1 MTFHPYD
8 SQHLAAHHRHRLLEE
23 AATTRLARR
32 KSSWFRR
39 SVSGLRRLLTRR
51 QPVRPAT
58 ISQSLQPPP
67 RQVEDAVVTD

>member
-1 MTFHPYD
+1 MTFEPYD
-8 SQHLAAHHRHRLLEE
+8 SPRLVAHHRQRLLEE
-23 AATTRLARR
+23 VAAARR

-58 ISQSLQPPP
+58 ISESLQPPP